1 MFKATD
7 WEPFEIS
14 PCTVPADFNTCFLS
28 AQPTGEVTIFG
39 TPDSGVIDA
48 LRAISPQKEKPA
60 MRTTTTQETGADA
73 RTVNE
78 QALAAAREEAVQAE
92 RERVSEIQALGATAI
107 KYGIDE
113 TVISEFIAKGVSVDQ
128 ARKELF
134 AHLATKGQQ
143 GVPPRAG
150 ADGPA
155 FPIRGEGGTS
165 VTRDGMEQRL
175 ACMQMALLLRA
186 DGRFFLAR
194 RRDHNGNDTR
204 RISRWL
210 RSRAAA
216 ARRRDGPRVPQFQA
230 HRHGEGS
237 PGTARHQ
244 PARDGRDAD
253 CGAGA
258 PGILARTWSSSRAAP
273 NRPRTSRRSWP
284 TSPTRLCARATKP
297 IRAPSS
303 RSAGR

>member
-1 MFKATD
+1 M
-7 WEPFEIS
+7 E
-14 PCTVPADFNTCFLS
+14 
-28 AQPTGEVTIFG
+28 Q
-39 TPDSGVIDA
+39 
-48 LRAISPQKEKPA
+48 
-60 MRTTTTQETGADA
+60 TTTQDTGADA

-92 RERVSEIQALGATAI
+92 RERVSEIQTLGATAI

-113 TVISEFIAKGVSVDQ
+113 TVISDFIAKGVPVDQ

-150 ADGPA
+150 ADGPGI
-155 FPIRGEGGTS
+155 PDSRRGRHLGDPRRHGAAPC
-165 VTRDGMEQRL
+165 L
-175 ACMQMALLLRA
+175 HA
-186 DGRFFLAR
+186 DGSAAAR
-194 RRDHNGNDTR
+194 GWAVLPGAAQGPQRQRNRG
-204 RISRWL
+204 ISRWL

-253 CGAGA
+253 CGTGA
-258 PGILARTWSSSRAAP
+258 PGILAGTRSSSRAAP

-284 TSPTRLCARATKP
+284 TSPTRLCARVTKP